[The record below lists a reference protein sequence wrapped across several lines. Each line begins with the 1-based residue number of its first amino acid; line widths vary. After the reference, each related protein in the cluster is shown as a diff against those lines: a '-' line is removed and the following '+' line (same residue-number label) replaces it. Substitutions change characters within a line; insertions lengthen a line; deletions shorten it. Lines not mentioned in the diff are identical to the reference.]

1 MKHTKKA
8 LALLMVLVMSLSLL
22 TVTAFAAGTGKIT
35 IENATAGMEY
45 KLYKVFDA
53 SYIDGTSGGTKPAGA
68 TYTIKDTDPWYPLVS
83 ASGSPFTLKEDP
95 THPGTYIVSIAEGQ
109 QETAATWFQ
118 NVDASGLAA
127 TQTKTPTN
135 NTVTFDG
142 LDKGYY
148 YIKSGVGATVTLTH
162 ANEARTVIDKNQQP
176 GWGTDPDDGTKPG
189 GKFIKTGANGTG
201 TEYGTLG
208 TADIGGKLDYKIHI
222 CKLDYKIDIFSATN
236 YQGDKMIKEYIIEDT
251 ESPAV
256 FMHFSTIKVWVNGTE
271 LTKGWVEG
279 VDETSGNSH
288 AIGSSTTPATSK
300 DDADWY
306 VANADN
312 TDSKFS
318 IHINWLKSDGAFKFD
333 NNGKPNVIKIT
344 YEGVLKSKGVVYGDN
359 GNLNTATLF
368 VLPNGS
374 TTRAQVG
381 NPSETKA
388 VTYSGELF
396 KYTTENGVKKP
407 LAGAE
412 FTIVREG
419 ETAPLAFYPSKAYA
433 GVYYLANDE
442 NWNSEHVDHSDSSKK
457 ESMKVTTLV
466 TPTDGMIITRGLAG
480 GEYTIT
486 ETKAPGGYNK
496 LTASIKMPLEQGG
509 NPTAGVNVTDVN
521 KTLAADGSPL
531 STPVAFQNVHVKE
544 IENNK
549 GTVLPET
556 GGIGT
561 TLFITLGALA
571 VIGTGLFLVTNKRI
585 SKENF

>member
-22 TVTAFAAGTGKIT
+22 TVMAFAAGTGKIT

-53 SYIDGTSGGTKPAGA
+53 SYIEGTTGGTKPAGA
-68 TYTIKDTDPWYPLVS
+68 TYTIKGTDPWYSLVS
-83 ASGSPFTLKEDP
+83 ATGTPFTLTKD
-95 THPGTYIVSIAEGQ
+95 TAQTDTYIVSIAEGQ
-109 QETAATWFQ
+109 QETVATWFQ
-118 NVDASGLAA
+118 NVDASGL
-127 TQTKTPTN
+127 TPTKTENPTG

-162 ANEARTVIDKNQQP
+162 ANETRTVIDKNQQP
-176 GWGTDPDDGTKPG
+176 GWGTDPDNSTKPG
-189 GKFIKTGANGTG
+189 GKFIKTGANGAG
-201 TEYGTLG
+201 TEYGALG
-208 TADIGGKLDYKIHI
+208 TADIGG
-222 CKLDYKIDIFSATN
+222 KLDYKIDIFSATN
-236 YQGDKMIKEYIIEDT
+236 YQGDKMIKEYIIDDT

-256 FMHFSTIKVWVNGTE
+256 FMHFNTIRVWVNGTE

-279 VDETSGNSH
+279 VDETSPTSH
-288 AIGSSTTPATSK
+288 PIGSSTTSATSK
-300 DDADWY
+300 ADADWY
-306 VANADN
+306 VENADN

-318 IHINWLKSDGAFKFD
+318 IHINWLESDGRTFKFD

-359 GNLNTATLF
+359 GNLNTATLY

-374 TTRAQVG
+374 AAKAQLG
-381 NPSETKA
+381 EPSVAKA

-396 KYTTENGVKKP
+396 KYTTENGGKKP

-412 FTIVREG
+412 FTIVRKG
-419 ETAPLAFYPSKAYA
+419 ETAPLAFYPSKLYA
-433 GVYYLANDE
+433 GVYYLANEE
-442 NWNSEHVDHSDSSKK
+442 NWNSEHVDNTDPSKK

-466 TPTDGMIITRGLAG
+466 TPADGMIIIRGLAG
-480 GEYTIT
+480 SEYTVT
-486 ETKAPGGYNK
+486 ETKAPDGYNK
-496 LTASIKMPLEQGG
+496 LTASITMPLEQGG
-509 NPTAGVNVTDVN
+509 NPAAGVTVTDVN
-521 KTLAADGSPL
+521 KTLAANGSPL
-531 STPVAFQNVHVKE
+531 STPVAFQNVHVRE

>member
-22 TVTAFAAGTGKIT
+22 TVTAFAAGTGKII

-53 SYIDGTSGGTKPAGA
+53 SYIDGTVGGTKPAGA
-68 TYTIKDTDPWYPLVS
+68 TYTIKSTDPWYSRVD
-83 ASGSPFTLKEDP
+83 ADGNPFTLTPD
-95 THPGTYIVSIAEGQ
+95 TAHTDTYIVSIAEGQ
-109 QETAATWFQ
+109 QETVATWFQ
-118 NVDASGLAA
+118 RVDTSTLPA
-127 TQTKTPTN
+127 TETVTPTN

-142 LDKGYY
+142 LDQGYY

-162 ANEARTVIDKNQQP
+162 ANETRTVIDKNQQP
-176 GWGTDPDDGTKPG
+176 GWGTDPDSTKPG
-189 GKFIKTGANGTG
+189 GKFIKTGANGDG
-201 TEYGTLG
+201 TEYGALG
-208 TADIGGKLDYKIHI
+208 TADIGG
-222 CKLDYKIDIFSATN
+222 KLDYKIDIFSATN
-236 YQGDKMIKEYIIEDT
+236 YQGDKMIEEYIIEDT

-256 FMHFSTIKVWVNGTE
+256 FMHFSTVKVWVNGTE

-279 VDETSGNSH
+279 VDETSDTSH
-288 AIGSSTTPATSK
+288 AIGSSATPATSK
-300 DDADWY
+300 FDAEWY
-306 VANADN
+306 VENADN

-318 IHINWLKSDGAFKFD
+318 IHINWLDGEGNFKFE

-344 YEGVLKSKGVVYGDN
+344 YEGVLKSKGVIYGDN
-359 GNLNTATLF
+359 GNLNTATLY

-381 NPSETKA
+381 ERSEAKA

-396 KYTTENGVKKP
+396 KYTTQNGAKKP

-412 FTIVREG
+412 FTITRTG
-419 ETAPLAFYPSKAYA
+419 ETKPLAFYPSQAYA
-433 GVYYLANDE
+433 GVYYLATDE
-442 NWNSEHVDHSDSSKK
+442 NWNSEHVDHRDETKK

-466 TPTDGMIITRGLAG
+466 TPADGMIIIRGLAG
-480 GEYTIT
+480 GEYTVT
-486 ETKAPGGYNK
+486 ETKAPDGYNK
-496 LTASIKMPLEQGG
+496 LTAPIKLPLEQGG
-509 NPTAGVNVTDVN
+509 NATAGVKVTDVN
-521 KTLAADGSPL
+521 KTLAANGSPL
-531 STPVAFQNVHVKE
+531 LTPAAFQNVHVKE

>member
-22 TVTAFAAGTGKIT
+22 TVTVLAAGTGKIT
-35 IENATAGMEY
+35 IENATADMEY

-53 SYIDGTSGGTKPAGA
+53 SYIEGTTGGTKPAGA
-68 TYTIKDTDPWYPLVS
+68 TYTIKGTDPWYSLVS
-83 ASGSPFTLKEDP
+83 ATGTPFKLTEDSAN
-95 THPGTYIVSIAEGQ
+95 PGTYFVSIEENK
-109 QETAATWFQ
+109 QETVATWFQ
-118 NVDASGLAA
+118 NVNASGLTP
-127 TQTKTPTN
+127 TQAKTPSS

-162 ANEARTVIDKNQQP
+162 ANETRTVIDKNQQP
-176 GWGTDPDDGTKPG
+176 GWGTDPDDSTKPG
-189 GKFIKTGANGTG
+189 GKFIKTGANGAG
-201 TEYGTLG
+201 TEYGALG
-208 TADIGGKLDYKIHI
+208 TADIGGKLA
-222 CKLDYKIDIFSATN
+222 YKIDIFSATN

-251 ESPAV
+251 TGPAV

-279 VDETSGNSH
+279 VDETSDRSH
-288 AIGSSTTPATSK
+288 AIGSSATPATSK
-300 DDADWY
+300 DDAEWY
-306 VANADN
+306 VENADN
-312 TDSKFS
+312 ADSKFS
-318 IHINWLKSDGAFKFD
+318 IHINWLNSDGTFKFN
-333 NNGKPNVIKIT
+333 NNGKSNVIKIT

-359 GNLNTATLF
+359 GNLNTATLY

-374 TTRAQVG
+374 TAKAQLG
-381 NPSETKA
+381 EPSEAKA

-396 KYTTENGVKKP
+396 KYTTENGAKKA

-412 FTIVREG
+412 FTIVRKG
-419 ETAPLAFYPSKAYA
+419 DTTPLAFYPSKLYA
-433 GVYYLANDE
+433 GVYYLANEE
-442 NWNSEHVDHSDSSKK
+442 NWNSEHVDHSDPSKK

-466 TPTDGMIITRGLAG
+466 TPADGMIIIRGLAG
-480 GEYTIT
+480 GEYTVT

-496 LTASIKMPLEQGG
+496 LPAPITMPLKQNGS
-509 NPTAGVNVTDVN
+509 PAAGVNVTDV
-521 KTLAADGSPL
+521 KKSLAADGTPL
-531 STPVAFQNVHVKE
+531 TPPAEFQNVHVRE

>member
-22 TVTAFAAGTGKIT
+22 TVMAFAAGGTGKII
-35 IENATAGMEY
+35 IENATAGKEY

-53 SYIDGTSGGTKPAGA
+53 SYIGGTAEGTKPAGA
-68 TYTIKDTDPWYPLVS
+68 TYTIKSTDPWYSLVS
-83 ASGSPFTLKEDP
+83 ASSGIFTLTEDSA
-95 THPGTYIVSIAEGQ
+95 HSGTYIVSIAEGQ

-118 NVDASGLAA
+118 NVDASTL
-127 TQTKTPTN
+127 TPIKTETPDN

-148 YIKSGVGATVTLTH
+148 YIKSEVGATVTLTH
-162 ANEARTVIDKNQQP
+162 ANETRKVIDKNQQP
-176 GWGTDPDDGTKPG
+176 GWGTDPDDSTKPG
-189 GKFIKTGANGTG
+189 GKFIKTGANGDG
-201 TEYGTLG
+201 TEYGALG
-208 TADIGGKLDYKIHI
+208 TADIGGT
-222 CKLDYKIDIFSATN
+222 LDYKIDIFSATN

-251 ESPAV
+251 EDPAV
-256 FMHFSTIKVWVNGTE
+256 FMHFSTIKVWVNGKE

-279 VDETSGNSH
+279 KDETSETSH
-288 AIGSSTTPATSK
+288 AIGSSATPATSK
-300 DDADWY
+300 NDADWY
-306 VANADN
+306 VENADN
-312 TDSKFS
+312 TDNKFS
-318 IHINWLKSDGAFKFD
+318 IHINWLESDGRTFKFD
-333 NNGKPNVIKIT
+333 NNGKSNVIKIT
-344 YEGVLKSKGVVYGDN
+344 YEGVLKSKGVTYGDK
-359 GNLNTATLF
+359 GNLNTATLY

-374 TTRAQVG
+374 TERALVG
-381 NPSETKA
+381 DSSETKA

-396 KYTTENGVKKP
+396 KYTTENGAKKP

-412 FTIVREG
+412 FTIVRKG

-433 GVYYLANDE
+433 GVYYLANEE
-442 NWNSEHVDHSDSSKK
+442 NWNSEHVDNTDSSKK

-466 TPTDGMIITRGLAG
+466 TPADGMIIIRGLAG
-480 GEYTIT
+480 GEYTVT
-486 ETKAPGGYNK
+486 ETKAPDGYNK
-496 LTASIKMPLEQGG
+496 LTPSIKMPLEQGG
-509 NPTAGVNVTDVN
+509 NASAGVKVTDVE
-521 KTLAADGSPL
+521 KKLAADGSTL
-531 STPVAFQNVHVKE
+531 LTPAAFQDVHVRE

>member
-22 TVTAFAAGTGKIT
+22 TVTAFAAGTGKII

-53 SYIDGTSGGTKPAGA
+53 SYIDGTVGGTKPAGA
-68 TYTIKDTDPWYPLVS
+68 TYTIKSTDPWYSRVD
-83 ASGSPFTLKEDP
+83 ADGNPFTLTPD
-95 THPGTYIVSIAEGQ
+95 TAHTDTYIVSIAEGQ
-109 QETAATWFQ
+109 QETVATWFQ
-118 NVDASGLAA
+118 RVDTSTLPA
-127 TQTKTPTN
+127 TETVTPTN

-142 LDKGYY
+142 LDQGYY

-162 ANEARTVIDKNQQP
+162 ANETRTVIDKNQQP
-176 GWGTDPDDGTKPG
+176 GWGTDPDSTKPG
-189 GKFIKTGANGTG
+189 GKFIKTGANGDG
-201 TEYGTLG
+201 TEYGALG
-208 TADIGGKLDYKIHI
+208 TADIGG
-222 CKLDYKIDIFSATN
+222 KLDYKIDIFSATN
-236 YQGDKMIKEYIIEDT
+236 YQGDKMIEEYIIEDT

-256 FMHFSTIKVWVNGTE
+256 FMHFSTTKVWVNGTE

-279 VDETSGNSH
+279 VDETSDTSH
-288 AIGSSTTPATSK
+288 AIGSSATPATSK
-300 DDADWY
+300 FDAEWY
-306 VANADN
+306 VENADN

-318 IHINWLKSDGAFKFD
+318 IHINWLDGEGNFKFE

-344 YEGVLKSKGVVYGDN
+344 YEGVLKSKGVIYGDN
-359 GNLNTATLF
+359 GNLNTATLY

-381 NPSETKA
+381 ERSEAKA

-396 KYTTENGVKKP
+396 KYTTENGAKKP

-412 FTIVREG
+412 FTITRTG
-419 ETAPLAFYPSKAYA
+419 ETKPLAFYPSKAYA
-433 GVYYLANDE
+433 GVYYLANEE
-442 NWNSEHVDHSDSSKK
+442 NWNSEHVDHSDPLKK
-457 ESMKVTTLV
+457 DSMKVTTLV

-480 GEYTIT
+480 GEYTVT
-486 ETKAPGGYNK
+486 EIKAPDGYNK

-509 NPTAGVNVTDVN
+509 NPTAGVNVTDVE
-521 KTLAADGSPL
+521 KKLAADGSPL
-531 STPVAFQNVHVKE
+531 LTPAAFQNVHVKE

>member
-22 TVTAFAAGTGKIT
+22 TVTALAAGTGKIT

-53 SYIDGTSGGTKPAGA
+53 SYIEGTTGDTKPAGA
-68 TYTIKDTDPWYPLVS
+68 TYTIKSTDPWYPLVK
-83 ASGSPFTLKEDP
+83 ADDSPFTLTEDNA
-95 THPGTYIVSIAEGQ
+95 HPGTYIVSIVEGQ
-109 QETAATWFQ
+109 QETVATWFQ
-118 NVDASGLAA
+118 NVDASGLTP
-127 TQTKTPTN
+127 TQTETPTG
-135 NTVTFDG
+135 NTVTFNG

-162 ANEARTVIDKNQQP
+162 ANETRTVIDKNQQP
-176 GWGTDPDDGTKPG
+176 GWGTDGTKTG
-189 GKFIKTGANGTG
+189 GKFIKTGANGAG
-201 TEYGTLG
+201 EEYGAFG
-208 TADIGGKLDYKIHI
+208 TADIGG
-222 CKLDYKIDIFSATN
+222 KLDYKIDIFSATN

-251 ESPAV
+251 ESPAI
-256 FMHFSTIKVWVNGTE
+256 FIHFSTIKVWVNGTE
-271 LTKGWVEG
+271 LKKGWVEG
-279 VDETSGNSH
+279 VDENSDTSH
-288 AIGSSTTPATSK
+288 AIGSSPTATSK

-306 VANADN
+306 VKNADN

-318 IHINWLKSDGAFKFD
+318 IHINWLEDDGTFKFD

-344 YEGVLKSKGVVYGDN
+344 YEGVLKSKGVIYGDN
-359 GNLNTATLF
+359 GNLNTATLY

-374 TTRAQVG
+374 TTKAQVSDL
-381 NPSETKA
+381 SETKA
-388 VTYSGELF
+388 VTYSSELF
-396 KYTTENGVKKP
+396 KYTTENGDKKP

-412 FTIVREG
+412 FTITRAG
-419 ETAPLAFYPSKAYA
+419 ETKPLEFYPSKLYA
-433 GVYYLANDE
+433 GVYYLANEE
-442 NWNSEHVDHSDSSKK
+442 NRTSEHVDPNST
-457 ESMKVTTLV
+457 KVTTLV
-466 TPTDGMIITRGLAG
+466 TPADGMIITRGLAG
-480 GEYTIT
+480 GNYTVS
-486 ETKAPGGYNK
+486 ETKAPDGYNK
-496 LTASIKMPLEQGG
+496 LTASIAMPLEHGG
-509 NPTAGVNVTDVN
+509 NLVAGVQVTNVKKSLAVGGDV
-521 KTLAADGSPL
+521 LPA
-531 STPVAFQNVHVKE
+531 PVEFQNVHVKE

>member
-68 TYTIKDTDPWYPLVS
+68 TYTIKSSDPWYSLVS
-83 ASGSPFTLKEDP
+83 ASGSPFTLTEDSA
-95 THPGTYIVSIAEGQ
+95 HPGTYIVSIAEGQ

-118 NVDASGLAA
+118 NVDTSGLTA
-127 TQTKTPTN
+127 TKTETPTN
-135 NTVTFDG
+135 NIVTFDG

-162 ANEARTVIDKNQQP
+162 ANETRTVIDKNQQP
-176 GWGTDPDDGTKPG
+176 GWGTDPDSTKPG
-189 GKFIKTGANGTG
+189 GKFIKTGANGAG
-201 TEYGTLG
+201 TEYGALG
-208 TADIGGKLDYKIHI
+208 TADIGG
-222 CKLDYKIDIFSATN
+222 KLDYKIDIFSATN

-251 ESPAV
+251 KGPAV
-256 FMHFSTIKVWVNGTE
+256 FMYFNTIKVWVNGIE

-279 VDETSGNSH
+279 VDETSDTSH
-288 AIGSSTTPATSK
+288 AIGSSATPATSK

-306 VANADN
+306 VANVDN

-318 IHINWLKSDGAFKFD
+318 IHINWLNNDGTFKFD

-381 NPSETKA
+381 DPSEAKA
-388 VTYSGELF
+388 VTYSAELF
-396 KYTTENGVKKP
+396 KYTTENGAKKS

-412 FTIVREG
+412 FTITREG
-419 ETAPLAFYPSKAYA
+419 ETAPLAFYPSKTYA

-442 NWNSEHVDHSDSSKK
+442 NWNSEHVDHSDPSKK

-480 GEYTIT
+480 GKYIVT
-486 ETKAPGGYNK
+486 ETKAPDGYNK

-531 STPVAFQNVHVKE
+531 PTPVAFQNVHVKE

>member
-22 TVTAFAAGTGKIT
+22 TVMAFAAGGTGKII
-35 IENATAGMEY
+35 IENATAGKEY

-53 SYIDGTSGGTKPAGA
+53 SYIGGTAEGTKPAGA
-68 TYTIKDTDPWYPLVS
+68 TYTIKSTDPWYSLVS
-83 ASGSPFTLKEDP
+83 ASSSIFTLTEDSA
-95 THPGTYIVSIAEGQ
+95 HSGTYIVSIAEGQ

-118 NVDASGLAA
+118 NVDASTL
-127 TQTKTPTN
+127 TPIKTETPDN

-148 YIKSGVGATVTLTH
+148 YIKSEVGATVTLTH
-162 ANEARTVIDKNQQP
+162 ANETRKVIDKNQQP
-176 GWGTDPDDGTKPG
+176 GWGTDPNDNTKPG
-189 GKFIKTGANGTG
+189 GKFIKTGANGDG

-208 TADIGGKLDYKIHI
+208 TADIGGKLDYKI
-222 CKLDYKIDIFSATN
+222 DIFSATN
-236 YQGDKMIKEYIIEDT
+236 YKGDKMIKEYIIEDT
-251 ESPAV
+251 KGPAV

-279 VDETSGNSH
+279 VDETSNRSH
-288 AIGSSTTPATSK
+288 AIGSSATPATSK
-300 DDADWY
+300 GDAEWY
-306 VANADN
+306 VENTDN

-318 IHINWLKSDGAFKFD
+318 IHINWLNDDGTFKFD

-368 VLPNGS
+368 VLPNDS
-374 TTRAQVG
+374 TERAQLG
-381 NPSETKA
+381 EPSETKV

-396 KYTTENGVKKP
+396 KYTTENGVRKP

-412 FTIVREG
+412 FTITRAGGTE
-419 ETAPLAFYPSKAYA
+419 PLAFYPSKAYA
-433 GVYYLANDE
+433 GVYYLATDE
-442 NWNSEHVDHSDSSKK
+442 NWNSEHVDHRDETKK

-466 TPTDGMIITRGLAG
+466 TPADGMIIIRGLAG
-480 GEYTIT
+480 GEYTVT
-486 ETKAPGGYNK
+486 ETKAPDGYNK
-496 LTASIKMPLEQGG
+496 LTAPITMPLKQGNNQG
-509 NPTAGVNVTDVN
+509 AGVTLTDV
-521 KTLAADGSPL
+521 KKSLAADGSTLQSPIE
-531 STPVAFQNVHVKE
+531 FQNVHVRE

>member
-1 MKHTKKA
+1 MKYTKKA

-22 TVTAFAAGTGKIT
+22 TVTAFAAGTGKII

-53 SYIDGTSGGTKPAGA
+53 SYTDGTSGGTKPAGA
-68 TYTIKDTDPWYPLVS
+68 TYTIKSTDPWYSLVS
-83 ASGSPFTLKEDP
+83 ASGSPFKLTKD
-95 THPGTYIVSIAEGQ
+95 TAHADDSTYIVSIEEGQ
-109 QETAATWFQ
+109 QETVATWFQ
-118 NVDASGLAA
+118 SVDASSLTA
-127 TQTKTPTN
+127 TKTETPTN
-135 NTVTFDG
+135 TNTVTFNG

-148 YIKSGVGATVTLTH
+148 YIKSEVGATVTLTH
-162 ANEARTVIDKNQQP
+162 ANETRKVIDKNQQP
-176 GWGTDPDDGTKPG
+176 GWGTDPDNTKPG
-189 GKFIKTGANGTG
+189 GKFIKTGANGEG
-201 TEYGTLG
+201 TEYGALG
-208 TADIGGKLDYKIHI
+208 TADIGGKLA
-222 CKLDYKIDIFSATN
+222 YKIDIFSATN

-256 FMHFSTIKVWVNGTE
+256 FMHFNTIKVWVNGTE

-279 VDETSGNSH
+279 VNETSDTSH
-288 AIGSSTTPATSK
+288 AIGSSATPATSK

-306 VANADN
+306 VENADN

-318 IHINWLKSDGAFKFD
+318 IHINWLNDDGTFKFD
-333 NNGKPNVIKIT
+333 NKGKPNVIKIT
-344 YEGVLKSKGVVYGDN
+344 YEGVLKSKDVVYGDN
-359 GNLNTATLF
+359 GNLNTATLY

-374 TTRAQVG
+374 TERAQVG
-381 NPSETKA
+381 ERSETQA

-396 KYTTENGVKKP
+396 KYTTENGSKKP
-407 LAGAE
+407 LADAE
-412 FTIVREG
+412 FTIMRAG
-419 ETAPLAFYPSKAYA
+419 ETGPLAFYPSKAYA
-433 GVYYLANDE
+433 GVYYLANKE
-442 NWNSEHVDHSDSSKK
+442 NWSSEHVDHSDPLK
-457 ESMKVTTLV
+457 ENSMKVTTLV
-466 TPTDGMIITRGLAG
+466 TPADGMIIIRGLAG
-480 GEYTIT
+480 GEYIVT

-496 LTASIKMPLEQGG
+496 LTASITMPLGQGS
-509 NPTAGVNVTDVN
+509 NPAAGVTLTDV
-521 KTLAADGSPL
+521 KKSLAADGSPL

>member
-22 TVTAFAAGTGKIT
+22 TVTALAAGGTIT

-68 TYTIKDTDPWYPLVS
+68 TYTIKSDDPWYSLVS
-83 ASGSPFTLKEDP
+83 ASGSPFTLTKD
-95 THPGTYIVSIAEGQ
+95 TAHADGSTYIVSIEKGQ
-109 QETAATWFQ
+109 QETVATWFQ
-118 NVDASGLAA
+118 NVDASGLTP
-127 TQTKTPTN
+127 TQTETPTG
-135 NTVTFDG
+135 NTVTFNG

-148 YIKSGVGATVTLTH
+148 YIKSAVGATVTLTH
-162 ANEARTVIDKNQQP
+162 ANETRTVIDKNQQP
-176 GWGTDPDDGTKPG
+176 GWGTDGTKTG
-189 GKFIKTGANGTG
+189 GKFIKTGANGAG
-201 TEYGTLG
+201 EEYGAFG
-208 TADIGGKLDYKIHI
+208 TADIGG
-222 CKLDYKIDIFSATN
+222 KLDYKIDIFSATN

-251 ESPAV
+251 ESPAI
-256 FMHFSTIKVWVNGTE
+256 FIHFSTIKVWVNGTE
-271 LTKGWVEG
+271 LKKGWVEG
-279 VDETSGNSH
+279 VDENSDTSH
-288 AIGSSTTPATSK
+288 AIGSSPTATSK

-306 VANADN
+306 VKNADN

-318 IHINWLKSDGAFKFD
+318 IHINWLEDDGTFKFD

-344 YEGVLKSKGVVYGDN
+344 YEGVLKSKGVIYGDN
-359 GNLNTATLF
+359 GNLNTATLY

-374 TTRAQVG
+374 TTKAQVSDL
-381 NPSETKA
+381 SETKA
-388 VTYSGELF
+388 VTYSSELF
-396 KYTTENGVKKP
+396 KYTTENGDKKP

-412 FTIVREG
+412 FTITRAG
-419 ETAPLAFYPSKAYA
+419 ETKPLEFYPSKLYA
-433 GVYYLANDE
+433 GVYYLANEE
-442 NWNSEHVDHSDSSKK
+442 NRTSEHVDPNST
-457 ESMKVTTLV
+457 KVTTLV
-466 TPTDGMIITRGLAG
+466 TPADGMIITRGLAG
-480 GEYTIT
+480 GNYTVS
-486 ETKAPGGYNK
+486 ETKAPDGYNK
-496 LTASIKMPLEQGG
+496 LTASIAMPLEHGG
-509 NPTAGVNVTDVN
+509 NLVAGVQVTNV
-521 KTLAADGSPL
+521 KKSLAVGGVQLD
-531 STPVAFQNVHVKE
+531 TPVEFQNVHVKE

>member
-53 SYIDGTSGGTKPAGA
+53 SYIDGTAGGTKPAGA
-68 TYTIKDTDPWYPLVS
+68 TYTIKSTDPWYSLVK
-83 ASGSPFTLKEDP
+83 APGSPFTLTEDSA
-95 THPGTYIVSIAEGQ
+95 HPGTYIVSIAEGQ
-109 QETAATWFQ
+109 QESAATWFQ
-118 NVDASGLAA
+118 NVDASGLTA
-127 TQTKTPTN
+127 TKTETPTN

-162 ANEARTVIDKNQQP
+162 ANETRTVIDKNQQP
-176 GWGTDPDDGTKPG
+176 GWGTDPDSTKPG
-189 GKFIKTGANGTG
+189 GKFIKTGANGAG
-201 TEYGTLG
+201 TEYGALG
-208 TADIGGKLDYKIHI
+208 TADIGG
-222 CKLDYKIDIFSATN
+222 KLDYKIDIFSATN

-251 ESPAV
+251 KGPAV
-256 FMHFSTIKVWVNGTE
+256 FMYFNTIKVWVNGIE

-279 VDETSGNSH
+279 VDETSDTSH

-306 VANADN
+306 VENTDN

-381 NPSETKA
+381 NPSEAKA
-388 VTYSGELF
+388 VTYSAELF
-396 KYTTENGVKKP
+396 KYTTENGVKKS

-412 FTIVREG
+412 FTITREG
-419 ETAPLAFYPSKAYA
+419 ETAPLAFYPSMTYA

-442 NWNSEHVDHSDSSKK
+442 NWNSEHVDHSDPSKK

-480 GEYTIT
+480 GKYIVT
-486 ETKAPGGYNK
+486 ETKAPDGYNK

>member
-22 TVTAFAAGTGKIT
+22 TVTAFAAGGTIT

-53 SYIDGTSGGTKPAGA
+53 SYTDGMSDNTKPAGA
-68 TYTIKDTDPWYPLVS
+68 TYTIKDDNPWYPLVK
-83 ASGSPFTLKEDP
+83 ADGSPFTLTKDKD
-95 THPGTYIVSIAEGQ
+95 TAHPGTYIVSIVEGQ
-109 QETAATWFQ
+109 QETVATWFQ
-118 NVDASGLAA
+118 NVDASGLTP
-127 TQTKTPTN
+127 TQTETPTS
-135 NTVTFDG
+135 NTVTFNG

-162 ANEARTVIDKNQQP
+162 ANETRTVIDKNQQP
-176 GWGTDPDDGTKPG
+176 GWGTDGTKSG
-189 GKFIKTGANGTG
+189 GKFIKTGANGKG
-201 TEYGTLG
+201 TEYGAFG
-208 TADIGGKLDYKIHI
+208 TADIGG
-222 CKLDYKIDIFSATN
+222 KLDYKIDIFSATN

-251 ESPAV
+251 ESPAI
-256 FMHFSTIKVWVNGTE
+256 FIHFSTIKVWVNGTE
-271 LTKGWVEG
+271 LKKGWVEG
-279 VDETSGNSH
+279 VDENSETSH
-288 AIGSSTTPATSK
+288 AIGSSPTATSK

-306 VANADN
+306 VKNADN

-318 IHINWLKSDGAFKFD
+318 IHINWLKDDGAFKFD

-359 GNLNTATLF
+359 GNLNTATLY

-374 TTRAQVG
+374 TTKAQVSDL
-381 NPSETKA
+381 SETKV
-388 VTYSGELF
+388 VTYSSELF
-396 KYTTENGVKKP
+396 KYTTENGDKKP

-412 FTIVREG
+412 FTITREN
-419 ETAPLAFYPSKAYA
+419 ENKPLAFYPSKLYA
-433 GVYYLANDE
+433 GVYYLANEE
-442 NWNSEHVDHSDSSKK
+442 NRTSEHVNPDST
-457 ESMKVTTLV
+457 KVTTLV
-466 TPTDGMIITRGLAG
+466 TPADGMIIIRGLAG
-480 GEYTIT
+480 GNYTVL
-486 ETKAPGGYNK
+486 ETKAPDGYNK
-496 LTASIKMPLEQGG
+496 LTASITMPLEHGG
-509 NPTAGVNVTDVN
+509 NSVAGVQVTNV
-521 KTLAADGSPL
+521 KKSLAVGGAPL
-531 STPVAFQNVHVKE
+531 DTPVEFQNVHVKE

>member
-8 LALLMVLVMSLSLL
+8 LALLMALVMSLSLL
-22 TVTAFAAGTGKIT
+22 TVTALATGTGKIT

-53 SYIDGTSGGTKPAGA
+53 SYIGGTAGDTKPAGA
-68 TYTIKDTDPWYPLVS
+68 TYTIKSTDPWYSLVS
-83 ASGSPFTLKEDP
+83 ASGSPFMLKEDP
-95 THPGTYIVSIAEGQ
+95 TITGTYIVSIAEGN

-118 NVDASGLAA
+118 SVDASSLTA

-135 NTVTFDG
+135 SNTVTFDG

-162 ANEARTVIDKNQQP
+162 ANETRTVIDKNQQP
-176 GWGTDPDDGTKPG
+176 GWGTDPDSTKPG
-189 GKFIKTGANGTG
+189 GKFIKTGANGAG

-208 TADIGGKLDYKIHI
+208 TADIGG
-222 CKLDYKIDIFSATN
+222 KLDYKIDIFSATN

-279 VDETSGNSH
+279 VDETSERSH
-288 AIGSSTTPATSK
+288 AIGSSATATSK

-306 VANADN
+306 VENADN
-312 TDSKFS
+312 ADSKFS
-318 IHINWLKSDGAFKFD
+318 IHINWLNDDGTFKFD

-359 GNLNTATLF
+359 GNVNTATLY

-381 NPSETKA
+381 NRSEATA

-396 KYTTENGVKKP
+396 KYTTENGAKKP

-412 FTIVREG
+412 FTITRTG
-419 ETAPLAFYPSKAYA
+419 ETKPLAFYPSQAYA
-433 GVYYLANDE
+433 GVYYLANEE
-442 NWNSEHVDHSDSSKK
+442 NWKSDHVDNSDPSKE

-466 TPTDGMIITRGLAG
+466 TPADGMIIIRGLAG
-480 GEYTIT
+480 GEYTVT
-486 ETKAPGGYNK
+486 ETKAPDGYNK
-496 LTASIKMPLEQGG
+496 LTAPIKLPLEQGG
-509 NPTAGVNVTDVN
+509 NATAGVKVTDVN
-521 KTLAADGSPL
+521 KTLAANGSPL
-531 STPVAFQNVHVKE
+531 STPAAFQNVHVKE
-544 IENNK
+544 IENNM

>member
-22 TVTAFAAGTGKIT
+22 TVTAFAAGTGKII

-53 SYIDGTSGGTKPAGA
+53 SYIDGTVGGTKPAGA
-68 TYTIKDTDPWYPLVS
+68 TYTIKSTDPWYSRVD
-83 ASGSPFTLKEDP
+83 ADGNPFTLTPD
-95 THPGTYIVSIAEGQ
+95 TAHTDTYIVSIAEGQ
-109 QETAATWFQ
+109 QETVATWFQ
-118 NVDASGLAA
+118 RVDTSTLTA
-127 TQTKTPTN
+127 TKTETPTN

-142 LDKGYY
+142 LDQGYY

-162 ANEARTVIDKNQQP
+162 ANETRTVIDKNQQP
-176 GWGTDPDDGTKPG
+176 GWGTDPDSTKPG
-189 GKFIKTGANGTG
+189 GKFIKTGANGDG
-201 TEYGTLG
+201 TEYGALG
-208 TADIGGKLDYKIHI
+208 TADIGG
-222 CKLDYKIDIFSATN
+222 KLDYKIDIFSATN
-236 YQGDKMIKEYIIEDT
+236 YQGDKMIEEYIIEDT

-279 VDETSGNSH
+279 VDETSDTSH
-288 AIGSSTTPATSK
+288 AIGSSATPATSK
-300 DDADWY
+300 FDAEWY
-306 VANADN
+306 VENADN

-318 IHINWLKSDGAFKFD
+318 IHINWLDGEGNFKFE

-344 YEGVLKSKGVVYGDN
+344 YEGVLKSKGVIYGDN
-359 GNLNTATLF
+359 GNLNTATLY

-381 NPSETKA
+381 ERSEAKA

-396 KYTTENGVKKP
+396 KYTTENGAKKP

-412 FTIVREG
+412 FTITRTG
-419 ETAPLAFYPSKAYA
+419 ETKPLAFYPSKAYA
-433 GVYYLANDE
+433 GVYYLANEE
-442 NWNSEHVDHSDSSKK
+442 NWNSEHVDHSDPLKK
-457 ESMKVTTLV
+457 DSMKVTTLV

-480 GEYTIT
+480 GEYTVT
-486 ETKAPGGYNK
+486 EIKAPDGYNK

-509 NPTAGVNVTDVN
+509 NPTAGVNVTDVE
-521 KTLAADGSPL
+521 KKLAANGSPL
-531 STPVAFQNVHVKE
+531 LTPAAFQNVHVKE

>member
-22 TVTAFAAGTGKIT
+22 TVTALAAGGTIT

-53 SYIDGTSGGTKPAGA
+53 SYIDGTAGGTKPAGA
-68 TYTIKDTDPWYPLVS
+68 TYTIKSTDPWYDLVS
-83 ASGSPFTLKEDP
+83 EPGSPFKLKEDT
-95 THPGTYIVSIAEGQ
+95 THADGSITYIVSIEEGQ
-109 QETAATWFQ
+109 QETVATWFQ
-118 NVDASGLAA
+118 NVDASGLTP
-127 TQTKTPTN
+127 TQTETPTS
-135 NTVTFDG
+135 NTVTFNG

-162 ANEARTVIDKNQQP
+162 ANETRTVIDKNQQP
-176 GWGTDPDDGTKPG
+176 GWGTDGTKTG
-189 GKFIKTGANGTG
+189 GKFIKTGANGAG
-201 TEYGTLG
+201 EEYGAFG
-208 TADIGGKLDYKIHI
+208 TADIGG
-222 CKLDYKIDIFSATN
+222 KLDYKIDIFSATN

-251 ESPAV
+251 ESPAI
-256 FMHFSTIKVWVNGTE
+256 FIHFSTIKVWVNGTE
-271 LTKGWVEG
+271 LKKGWVEG
-279 VDETSGNSH
+279 VDENSDTSH
-288 AIGSSTTPATSK
+288 AIGSSPTATSK

-306 VANADN
+306 VKNADN

-318 IHINWLKSDGAFKFD
+318 IHINWLEDDGTFKFD

-344 YEGVLKSKGVVYGDN
+344 YEGVLKSKGVIYGDN
-359 GNLNTATLF
+359 GNLNTATLY

-374 TTRAQVG
+374 TTKAQVSDL
-381 NPSETKA
+381 SETKA
-388 VTYSGELF
+388 VTYSSELF
-396 KYTTENGVKKP
+396 KYTTENGDKKP

-412 FTIVREG
+412 FTITRAG
-419 ETAPLAFYPSKAYA
+419 ETKPLEFYPSKLYA
-433 GVYYLANDE
+433 GVYYLANEE
-442 NWNSEHVDHSDSSKK
+442 NRTSEHVDPNST
-457 ESMKVTTLV
+457 KVTTLV
-466 TPTDGMIITRGLAG
+466 TPADGMIITRGLAG
-480 GEYTIT
+480 GNYTVS
-486 ETKAPGGYNK
+486 ETKAPDGYNK
-496 LTASIKMPLEQGG
+496 LTASIAMPLEHGG
-509 NPTAGVNVTDVN
+509 NLVAGVQVTNV
-521 KTLAADGSPL
+521 KKSLAVGGVQLD
-531 STPVAFQNVHVKE
+531 TPVEFQNVHVKE

>member
-22 TVTAFAAGTGKIT
+22 TVTAFAAGTGKII

-53 SYIDGTSGGTKPAGA
+53 SYIDGTVGGTKPAGA
-68 TYTIKDTDPWYPLVS
+68 TYTIKSTDPWYSRVD
-83 ASGSPFTLKEDP
+83 ADGNPFTLTPD
-95 THPGTYIVSIAEGQ
+95 TAHTDTYIVSIAEGQ
-109 QETAATWFQ
+109 QETVATWFQ
-118 NVDASGLAA
+118 RVDTSTLPA
-127 TQTKTPTN
+127 TETVTPTN

-142 LDKGYY
+142 LDQGYY

-162 ANEARTVIDKNQQP
+162 ANETRTVIDKNQQP
-176 GWGTDPDDGTKPG
+176 GWGTDPDSTKPG
-189 GKFIKTGANGTG
+189 GKFIKTGANGDG
-201 TEYGTLG
+201 TEYGALG
-208 TADIGGKLDYKIHI
+208 TADIGG
-222 CKLDYKIDIFSATN
+222 KLDYKIDIFSATN
-236 YQGDKMIKEYIIEDT
+236 YQGDKMIEEYIIEDT

-279 VDETSGNSH
+279 VDETSQDSH
-288 AIGSSTTPATSK
+288 AIGSSATPATSK
-300 DDADWY
+300 FDAEWY
-306 VANADN
+306 VENADN

-318 IHINWLKSDGAFKFD
+318 IHINWLDGEGNFKFE

-344 YEGVLKSKGVVYGDN
+344 YEGVLKSKGVIYGDN
-359 GNLNTATLF
+359 GNLNTATLY

-381 NPSETKA
+381 ERSEAKA

-396 KYTTENGVKKP
+396 KYTTENGAKKP

-412 FTIVREG
+412 FTITRTG
-419 ETAPLAFYPSKAYA
+419 ETKPLAFYPSKAYA
-433 GVYYLANDE
+433 GVYYLANEE
-442 NWNSEHVDHSDSSKK
+442 NWNSEHVDHSDPLKK
-457 ESMKVTTLV
+457 DSMKVTTLV

-480 GEYTIT
+480 GEYTVT
-486 ETKAPGGYNK
+486 EIKAPDGYNK

-509 NPTAGVNVTDVN
+509 NPTAGVNVTDVE
-521 KTLAADGSPL
+521 KKLAADGSPL
-531 STPVAFQNVHVKE
+531 LTPAAFQNVHVKE

>member
-22 TVTAFAAGTGKIT
+22 TVTVLAAGTGKIT

-53 SYIDGTSGGTKPAGA
+53 SYIDGTTGGTKPAGA
-68 TYTIKDTDPWYPLVS
+68 TYTIKDTDPWYSLVK
-83 ASGSPFTLKEDP
+83 AGSPFKLTAEDP
-95 THPGTYIVSIAEGQ
+95 ALPDTYTVTIEENQ
-109 QETAATWFQ
+109 QENVATWFQ
-118 NVDASGLAA
+118 NVDASSLTP
-127 TQTKTPTN
+127 TQTEKPTG

-162 ANEARTVIDKNQQP
+162 ANETRTVIDKNQQP
-176 GWGTDPDDGTKPG
+176 GWGTDPDDSTKPG

-201 TEYGTLG
+201 AEYGRLG
-208 TADIGGKLDYKIHI
+208 TADIGG
-222 CKLDYKIDIFSATN
+222 KLDYKIDIFSATN

-251 ESPAV
+251 ESRAV
-256 FMHFSTIKVWVNGTE
+256 FMHFNTIRVWVNGNE

-279 VDETSGNSH
+279 VDENSPTSH
-288 AIGSSTTPATSK
+288 PIGSSATPATSK
-300 DDADWY
+300 DNADWY
-306 VANADN
+306 VENDDN
-312 TDSKFS
+312 TDNKFS
-318 IHINWLKSDGAFKFD
+318 IHINWLKSDGTFKFD
-333 NNGKPNVIKIT
+333 NSGKPNVIKIT
-344 YEGVLKSKGVVYGDN
+344 CEGVLKSKGVAYGDN
-359 GNLNTATLF
+359 GNANTATLY

-374 TTRAQVG
+374 TAKAQVG
-381 NPSETKA
+381 DRSVATA
-388 VTYSGELF
+388 VTYSSELF
-396 KYTTENGVKKP
+396 KYTTENGVRKP

-412 FTIVREG
+412 FTIMRKG
-419 ETAPLAFYPSKAYA
+419 ETTPLAFYPSKLYA

-442 NWNSEHVDHSDSSKK
+442 NWKSDHVDNSDDTKK
-457 ESMKVTTLV
+457 DSMKVTTLV
-466 TPTDGMIITRGLAG
+466 TPADGMIIIRGLAG
-480 GEYTIT
+480 GEYTVT
-486 ETKAPGGYNK
+486 ETKAPSGYNK
-496 LTASIKMPLEQGG
+496 LTAPIKMPLEQGG
-509 NPTAGVNVTDVN
+509 NATEGVTVTDVN
-521 KTLAADGSPL
+521 KTLAANGSPL
-531 STPVAFQNVHVKE
+531 STPAAFENVHVKE

>member
-53 SYIDGTSGGTKPAGA
+53 SYIDGTADGTKPAGA
-68 TYTIKDTDPWYPLVS
+68 TYTIKSTDPWYPLVS

-95 THPGTYIVSIAEGQ
+95 THTGTYIVSIAEGQ

-127 TQTKTPTN
+127 TKTETPTN

-162 ANEARTVIDKNQQP
+162 ANETRTVIDKNQQP
-176 GWGTDPDDGTKPG
+176 GWGTDPDSTKPG
-189 GKFIKTGANGTG
+189 GKFIKTGANGAG
-201 TEYGTLG
+201 TEYGALG
-208 TADIGGKLDYKIHI
+208 TADIGG
-222 CKLDYKIDIFSATN
+222 KLDYKIDIFSATN

-251 ESPAV
+251 KGPAV

-279 VDETSGNSH
+279 VDETSDTSH
-288 AIGSSTTPATSK
+288 AIGSSATPATSK

-306 VANADN
+306 VANVDN

-318 IHINWLKSDGAFKFD
+318 IHINWLNNDGTFKFN

-374 TTRAQVG
+374 TERAQVG
-381 NPSETKA
+381 NPSEAKA

-442 NWNSEHVDHSDSSKK
+442 NWNSEHVDHSDPSKK

-466 TPTDGMIITRGLAG
+466 TPTDGMIIIRGLAG
-480 GEYTIT
+480 GEYIVT
-486 ETKAPGGYNK
+486 ETKAPDGYNK
-496 LTASIKMPLEQGG
+496 LTAPIKMPLEQGG
-509 NPTAGVNVTDVN
+509 NPTAGVNVTDV
-521 KTLAADGSPL
+521 KKSLKADGSPL
-531 STPVAFQNVHVKE
+531 DTPIEFQNVHVKE

>member
-53 SYIDGTSGGTKPAGA
+53 SYIDGTVGGTKPAGA
-68 TYTIKDTDPWYPLVS
+68 TYTIKSTDPWYSLVK
-83 ASGSPFTLKEDP
+83 APGSPFTLTEDSA
-95 THPGTYIVSIAEGQ
+95 HPGTYIVSIAEGQ

-118 NVDASGLAA
+118 NVDASGLTA
-127 TQTKTPTN
+127 TKTETPTN
-135 NTVTFDG
+135 NIVTFDG

-162 ANEARTVIDKNQQP
+162 ANETRTVIDKNQQP
-176 GWGTDPDDGTKPG
+176 GWGTDPDSTKPG
-189 GKFIKTGANGTG
+189 GKFIKTGANGAG
-201 TEYGTLG
+201 TEYGALG
-208 TADIGGKLDYKIHI
+208 TADIGG
-222 CKLDYKIDIFSATN
+222 KLDYKIDIFSATN

-251 ESPAV
+251 KGPAV
-256 FMHFSTIKVWVNGTE
+256 FMYFNTIKVWVNGTE

-279 VDETSGNSH
+279 VDETSDTSH

-306 VANADN
+306 VENTDN

-381 NPSETKA
+381 DPSEAKA
-388 VTYSGELF
+388 VTYSAELF
-396 KYTTENGVKKP
+396 KYTTENGVKKS

-412 FTIVREG
+412 FTITREG
-419 ETAPLAFYPSKAYA
+419 ETAPLAFYPSKTYA

-442 NWNSEHVDHSDSSKK
+442 NWNSEHVDHSDPSKK

-480 GEYTIT
+480 GKYIVT
-486 ETKAPGGYNK
+486 ETKAPDGYNK

-521 KTLAADGSPL
+521 KTLAADGSLLP
-531 STPVAFQNVHVKE
+531 TPVAFQNVHVKE

>member
-22 TVTAFAAGTGKIT
+22 TVTVLAAGTGKIT

-53 SYIDGTSGGTKPAGA
+53 SYIDGTTGGTKPAGA
-68 TYTIKDTDPWYPLVS
+68 TYTIKSTDPWYSLVS
-83 ASGSPFTLKEDP
+83 ASGGLFKLTAEDP
-95 THPGTYIVSIAEGQ
+95 AHPDTYTVTIEEGQ
-109 QETAATWFQ
+109 QETVATWFKS
-118 NVDASGLAA
+118 VDASSLP
-127 TQTKTPTN
+127 TTKTDTPTG

-162 ANEARTVIDKNQQP
+162 ANETRTVIDKNQQP
-176 GWGTDPDDGTKPG
+176 GWGTDPNDSTKPG
-189 GKFIKTGANGTG
+189 GKFIKVGANGTG
-201 TEYGTLG
+201 TEYGALG
-208 TADIGGKLDYKIHI
+208 TADIGGKLDYKI
-222 CKLDYKIDIFSATN
+222 DIFNATN

-251 ESPAV
+251 EDPAV
-256 FMHFSTIKVWVNGTE
+256 FMHFNTIKVWVNGTE

-279 VDETSGNSH
+279 VDETSGTSH
-288 AIGSSTTPATSK
+288 AIGSSPTPAASK
-300 DDADWY
+300 NDADWY
-306 VANADN
+306 VENDDN

-318 IHINWLKSDGAFKFD
+318 IHINWLNSDGTFKFD

-344 YEGVLKSKGVVYGDN
+344 YEGVLKSKDVTYGEN
-359 GNLNTATLF
+359 GNRNTATLY
-368 VLPNGS
+368 VVPNGS
-374 TTRAQVG
+374 TAKAQLGDSSVAR
-381 NPSETKA
+381 A
-388 VTYSGELF
+388 VTYSSELF
-396 KYTTENGVKKP
+396 KYTTENGVRKP

-412 FTIVREG
+412 FTITREG
-419 ETAPLAFYPSKAYA
+419 ETAPLAFYPSKLYA

-442 NWNSEHVDHSDSSKK
+442 NWNSVHVDNTDPSKK

-466 TPTDGMIITRGLAG
+466 TPADGMIIIRGLAG
-480 GEYTIT
+480 GEYTVT
-486 ETKAPGGYNK
+486 ETKAPSGYNK
-496 LTASIKMPLEQGG
+496 LTAPIKMPLEQNGSP
-509 NPTAGVNVTDVN
+509 NAGVNVTNVK
-521 KTLAADGSPL
+521 KTLAADGKDLTNPIE
-531 STPVAFQNVHVKE
+531 FQNVHVKE

>member
-22 TVTAFAAGTGKIT
+22 TVTALAAGTGKIT

-53 SYIDGTSGGTKPAGA
+53 SYIEGTTGDTKPAGA
-68 TYTIKDTDPWYPLVS
+68 TYTIKSTDPWYPLVK
-83 ASGSPFTLKEDP
+83 ADDSPFTLTEDNA
-95 THPGTYIVSIAEGQ
+95 HPGTYIVSIVEGQ
-109 QETAATWFQ
+109 QETVATWFQ
-118 NVDASGLAA
+118 NVDASGLTP
-127 TQTKTPTN
+127 TQTETPTG
-135 NTVTFDG
+135 NTVTFNG

-162 ANEARTVIDKNQQP
+162 ANETRTVIDKNQQP
-176 GWGTDPDDGTKPG
+176 GWGTDGTKTG
-189 GKFIKTGANGTG
+189 GKFIKTGANGAG
-201 TEYGTLG
+201 EEYGAFG
-208 TADIGGKLDYKIHI
+208 TADIGG
-222 CKLDYKIDIFSATN
+222 KLDYKIDIFSATN

-251 ESPAV
+251 ESPAI
-256 FMHFSTIKVWVNGTE
+256 FIHFSTIKVWVNGTE
-271 LTKGWVEG
+271 LKKGWVEG
-279 VDETSGNSH
+279 VDENSDTSH
-288 AIGSSTTPATSK
+288 AIGSSPTATSK

-306 VANADN
+306 VKNADN

-318 IHINWLKSDGAFKFD
+318 IHINWLEDDGTFKFD

-344 YEGVLKSKGVVYGDN
+344 YEGVLKSKGVIYGDN
-359 GNLNTATLF
+359 GNLNTATLY

-374 TTRAQVG
+374 TTKAQVSDL
-381 NPSETKA
+381 SETKA
-388 VTYSGELF
+388 VTYSSELF
-396 KYTTENGVKKP
+396 KYTTENGDKKP

-412 FTIVREG
+412 FTITRAG
-419 ETAPLAFYPSKAYA
+419 ETKPLEFYPSKLYA
-433 GVYYLANDE
+433 GVYYLANEE
-442 NWNSEHVDHSDSSKK
+442 NRTSAHVDPNST
-457 ESMKVTTLV
+457 KVTTLV
-466 TPTDGMIITRGLAG
+466 TPADGMIITRGLAG
-480 GEYTIT
+480 GNYTVS
-486 ETKAPGGYNK
+486 ETKAPDGYNK
-496 LTASIKMPLEQGG
+496 LTASIAMPLEHGG
-509 NPTAGVNVTDVN
+509 NLVAGVQVTNVKKSLAVGGDV
-521 KTLAADGSPL
+521 LPA
-531 STPVAFQNVHVKE
+531 PVEFQNVHVKE

>member
-22 TVTAFAAGTGKIT
+22 TVTALAAGGTIT

-45 KLYKVFDA
+45 NLYKVFDA
-53 SYIDGTSGGTKPAGA
+53 SYIDGTIGGTKPAGA
-68 TYTIKDTDPWYPLVS
+68 TYTIKSTDPWYPLVS
-83 ASGSPFTLKEDP
+83 ASGSPFTLTED
-95 THPGTYIVSIAEGQ
+95 TAHTDTYIVSIEKGQ
-109 QETAATWFQ
+109 QETVATWFQ
-118 NVDASGLAA
+118 NVDASGLTP
-127 TQTKTPTN
+127 TQTEPPTN
-135 NTVTFDG
+135 SNTVTFDG

-162 ANEARTVIDKNQQP
+162 AKETRKVIDKNQQP
-176 GWGTDPDDGTKPG
+176 GWGTYPDSTKPG
-189 GKFIKTGANGTG
+189 GKFIKTGANGEG
-201 TEYGTLG
+201 TEYGALG
-208 TADIGGKLDYKIHI
+208 TADIGG
-222 CKLDYKIDIFSATN
+222 KLDYKIDIFSATN
-236 YQGDKMIKEYIIEDT
+236 YQGDKMIKEYIIEDK

-256 FMHFSTIKVWVNGTE
+256 FMHFSTIRVWVNDKE

-279 VDETSGNSH
+279 VDETSKGSH

-306 VANADN
+306 VENADN
-312 TDSKFS
+312 NDSKFS
-318 IHINWLKSDGAFKFD
+318 IHINWLESDGRTFKFD
-333 NNGKPNVIKIT
+333 NNGKPNVINIT

-359 GNLNTATLF
+359 GNLNTATLY

-374 TTRAQVG
+374 PTRAQVG
-381 NPSETKA
+381 EPSEAKA

-396 KYTTENGVKKP
+396 KYTTENDVKKP

-412 FTIVREG
+412 FTITRGDGAE
-419 ETAPLAFYPSKAYA
+419 PLAFYPSKAYA
-433 GVYYLANDE
+433 GVYYLANEE
-442 NWNSEHVDHSDSSKK
+442 NLNSEHVDHRDETKK

-480 GEYTIT
+480 GEYTVT
-486 ETKAPGGYNK
+486 ETKAPDGYNK
-496 LTASIKMPLEQGG
+496 LTASITMPLEQGG
-509 NPTAGVNVTDVN
+509 NAAAGVTLTNV
-521 KTLAADGSPL
+521 KKSLAADGTTQLP
-531 STPVAFQNVHVKE
+531 PIEFQNVHVKE
-544 IENNK
+544 IENNM

>member
-22 TVTAFAAGTGKIT
+22 TVMAFAAGTGKIT

-53 SYIDGTSGGTKPAGA
+53 SYIEGTANGTKPVGA
-68 TYTIKDTDPWYPLVS
+68 TYTIKDTDPWYSLVRN
-83 ASGSPFTLKEDP
+83 APDSPFTLTAEDP
-95 THPGTYIVSIAEGQ
+95 AHPDTYTVSIAEGQ
-109 QETAATWFQ
+109 QETVATWFQ
-118 NVDASGLAA
+118 NVDASSLAA
-127 TQTKTPTN
+127 TQTETPTG

-162 ANEARTVIDKNQQP
+162 ANETRTVIDKNQQP
-176 GWGTDPDDGTKPG
+176 GWGTDPDDSTKPG
-189 GKFIKTGANGTG
+189 GKFIKIGANGDG
-201 TEYGTLG
+201 TEYGALG
-208 TADIGGKLDYKIHI
+208 TADIGGKLA
-222 CKLDYKIDIFSATN
+222 YKIDIFSATN

-251 ESPAV
+251 TGPAV

-279 VDETSGNSH
+279 VDETSGTSH
-288 AIGSSTTPATSK
+288 AIGSSATATSK

-306 VANADN
+306 VENADN

-318 IHINWLKSDGAFKFD
+318 IHINWLKSDGTFKFD
-333 NNGKPNVIKIT
+333 NSGKPNVIKIT

-359 GNLNTATLF
+359 GNLNTATLY

-374 TTRAQVG
+374 TAKAQLG
-381 NPSETKA
+381 EPSVAKA

-396 KYTTENGVKKP
+396 KYTTENGAKKA

-412 FTIVREG
+412 FTIVRKG
-419 ETAPLAFYPSKAYA
+419 DTTPLAFYPSKLYA
-433 GVYYLANDE
+433 GVYYLANEE
-442 NWNSEHVDHSDSSKK
+442 NWNSEHVDNTDSSKK

-466 TPTDGMIITRGLAG
+466 TPADGMIIIRGLAG
-480 GEYTIT
+480 GEYTVT

-496 LTASIKMPLEQGG
+496 LPAPITMPLKQNGS
-509 NPTAGVNVTDVN
+509 PAAGVNVTDV
-521 KTLAADGSPL
+521 KKSLAADGTPL
-531 STPVAFQNVHVKE
+531 TPPAEFQNVHVRE

>member
-22 TVTAFAAGTGKIT
+22 TVTALAAGTGKIT

-53 SYIDGTSGGTKPAGA
+53 SYIEGTTGDTKPAGA
-68 TYTIKDTDPWYPLVS
+68 TYTIKSTDPWYPLVK
-83 ASGSPFTLKEDP
+83 ADDSPFTLTEDNA
-95 THPGTYIVSIAEGQ
+95 HPGTYIVSIVEGQ
-109 QETAATWFQ
+109 QETVATWFQ
-118 NVDASGLAA
+118 NVDASGLTP
-127 TQTKTPTN
+127 TQTETPTG
-135 NTVTFDG
+135 NTVTFNG

-148 YIKSGVGATVTLTH
+148 YIKSAVGATVTLTH
-162 ANEARTVIDKNQQP
+162 ANETRTVIDKNQQP
-176 GWGTDPDDGTKPG
+176 GWGTDGTKTG
-189 GKFIKTGANGTG
+189 GKFIKTGANGAG
-201 TEYGTLG
+201 EEYGAFG
-208 TADIGGKLDYKIHI
+208 TADIGG
-222 CKLDYKIDIFSATN
+222 KLDYKIDIFSATN

-251 ESPAV
+251 ESPAI
-256 FMHFSTIKVWVNGTE
+256 FIHFSTIKVWVNGTE
-271 LTKGWVEG
+271 LKKGWVEG
-279 VDETSGNSH
+279 VDENSDTSH
-288 AIGSSTTPATSK
+288 AIGSSPTATSK

-306 VANADN
+306 VKNADN

-318 IHINWLKSDGAFKFD
+318 IHINWLEDDGTFKFD

-344 YEGVLKSKGVVYGDN
+344 YEGVLKSKGVIYGDN
-359 GNLNTATLF
+359 GNLNTATLY

-374 TTRAQVG
+374 TTKAQVSDL
-381 NPSETKA
+381 SETKA

-396 KYTTENGVKKP
+396 KYTTENGSKKP
-407 LAGAE
+407 LAGAK
-412 FTIVREG
+412 FTITRAGKPE
-419 ETAPLAFYPSKAYA
+419 PLAFYPSQFCA
-433 GVYYLANDE
+433 GVYYLANEE
-442 NWNSEHVDHSDSSKK
+442 NWKSEHVDHSDPSKK

-466 TPTDGMIITRGLAG
+466 TPADGMIIIRGLAG
-480 GEYTIT
+480 GEYIVT
-486 ETKAPGGYNK
+486 ETKAPDGYNK
-496 LTASIKMPLEQGG
+496 LTASITMPLEQGG
-509 NPTAGVNVTDVN
+509 NPTAGVTVTDVN
-521 KTLAADGSPL
+521 KTLAADGSTLL
-531 STPVAFQNVHVKE
+531 SSPIVFQNVHVKE

>member
-53 SYIDGTSGGTKPAGA
+53 SYIDGTVGGTKPAGA
-68 TYTIKDTDPWYPLVS
+68 TYTIKSTDPWYSLVK
-83 ASGSPFTLKEDP
+83 APGSPFTLTEDSA
-95 THPGTYIVSIAEGQ
+95 HPGTYIVSIAEGQ

-118 NVDASGLAA
+118 NVDASGLTA
-127 TQTKTPTN
+127 TKTETPTN
-135 NTVTFDG
+135 NIVTFDG

-162 ANEARTVIDKNQQP
+162 ANETRTVIDKNQQP
-176 GWGTDPDDGTKPG
+176 GWGTDPDSTKPG
-189 GKFIKTGANGTG
+189 GKFIKTGANGAG
-201 TEYGTLG
+201 TEYGALG
-208 TADIGGKLDYKIHI
+208 TADIGG
-222 CKLDYKIDIFSATN
+222 KLDYKIDIFSATN

-251 ESPAV
+251 KGPAV
-256 FMHFSTIKVWVNGTE
+256 FMYFNTIKVWVNGTE

-279 VDETSGNSH
+279 VDETSDTSH

-306 VANADN
+306 VENTDN

-381 NPSETKA
+381 DPSEAKA
-388 VTYSGELF
+388 VTYSAELF
-396 KYTTENGVKKP
+396 KYTTENGVKKS

-412 FTIVREG
+412 FTITREG
-419 ETAPLAFYPSKAYA
+419 ETAPLAFYPSKTYA

-442 NWNSEHVDHSDSSKK
+442 NWNSEHVDHSDPSKK

-466 TPTDGMIITRGLAG
+466 TPADGMIITRGLAG
-480 GEYTIT
+480 GEYIVT
-486 ETKAPGGYNK
+486 ETKAPDGYNK

-521 KTLAADGSPL
+521 KTLAADGSLLP
-531 STPVAFQNVHVKE
+531 TPVAFQNVHVKE